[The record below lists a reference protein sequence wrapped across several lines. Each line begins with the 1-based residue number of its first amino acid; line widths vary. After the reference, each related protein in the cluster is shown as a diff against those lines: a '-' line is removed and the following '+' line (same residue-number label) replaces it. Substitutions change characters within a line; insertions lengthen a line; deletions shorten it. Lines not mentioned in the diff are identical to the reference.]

1 MHQLFMRI
9 KNMENQKTRSHC
21 SSVLVV
27 STLAY
32 TFLALKT
39 EVMDSQESL
48 FRYFGGR
55 RQNHPQHHL
64 KR

>member
-1 MHQLFMRI
+1 
-9 KNMENQKTRSHC
+9 MENQKTRSHC

-55 RQNHPQHHL
+55 RQNHPQNHL